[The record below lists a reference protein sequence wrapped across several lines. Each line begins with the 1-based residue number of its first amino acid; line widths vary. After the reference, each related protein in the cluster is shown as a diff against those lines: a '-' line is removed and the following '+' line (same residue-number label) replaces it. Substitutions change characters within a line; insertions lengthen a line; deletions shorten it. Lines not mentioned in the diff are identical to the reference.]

1 MNRSTQWVGGLALGA
16 MVLGATGF
24 SAPPAPPRPG
34 TAASATFAGP
44 GSLLSVAS
52 ENEDTTPEDGG
63 GSEAVRQ
70 RDAMINPTALAA
82 LCAGPSERE
91 YSFALFDDV
100 NVEVVEQT
108 RNVIGDIVI
117 LTADVVGATGEHVV
131 ATAQNACDGKPG
143 NEHVTAQFM
152 LGGDSYAIESSG
164 PDRVSITQVTP
175 LGDEDEASMSMP
187 PTPPR
192 QATQPRSAPVAAD
205 KACQQGGKSTLID
218 LIVGYTPKALAEAGS
233 VTQMRADITRAVAL
247 ANDGLADSKV
257 NARLRLVNI
266 PAVTKVAAAR
276 DGVTQDLI
284 KALATP
290 RDNVLDEMMKYR
302 DQYGADL
309 VSVIAGGR
317 AAGGLGYS
325 PKAPSAKTANYGFNV
340 VAHAAL
346 KNFSLGHEIGHNLGA
361 AHDRTT
367 EPVQPP
373 PFGANGYFPRTGDFA
388 TMMAYESGCRKTTK
402 GRCGRINQYS
412 NALMSYRG
420 EPLGIPI
427 GKPDESDTARVFN
440 TTAKAIASYRNA
452 KSSDTLCAVT
462 TAVSPAGAGTV
473 TPAKTGP
480 YPKDT
485 TARFTAKPASGY
497 VFSGWTL
504 NGRKVG
510 TADNAVSVAV
520 SSDKQLTAVFRKGA
534 TPQPKVTSSATRGG
548 TVKKAPAK
556 RGAPATG
563 TELYDAVPAPG
574 WSFTGWT
581 LNGSFAGDDDTIELA
596 PDDQNLQLRA
606 EFDRNKYDLD
616 VEVTGGRGEVSLSE
630 QGPYAEGDTV
640 TATAV
645 PRRGYVFAGWLLDDE
660 EYGGDT
666 DKSNGET
673 AVSFSNDTN
682 HTLTAVFKPVR

>member
-1 MNRSTQWVGGLALGA
+1 MKRSSQWVGGLALGA

-34 TAASATFAGP
+34 SAAAAVFAGP

-52 ENEDTTPEDGG
+52 EAEDTTPEDGG

-70 RDAMINPTALAA
+70 REAMINPTALAA

-91 YSFALFDDV
+91 YDFPLFDDV
-100 NVEVVEQT
+100 NVQVVEQS
-108 RNVIGDIVI
+108 RNVVGDIVI
-117 LTADVVGATGEHVV
+117 LTADVVGATGQHVV
-131 ATAQNACDGKPG
+131 ATAQNACDGTPG

-164 PDRVSITQVTP
+164 PERVSITQVTP

-187 PTPPR
+187 PTRPV
-192 QATQPRSAPVAAD
+192 AGTVPRSVPVAAD
-205 KACQQGGKSTLID
+205 KACQQGGRTTLID

-247 ANDGLADSKV
+247 ANDGLADSRV
-257 NARLRLVNI
+257 DARLRLVNI
-266 PAVTKVAAAR
+266 PQVSNVPAAR

-290 RDNVLDEMMKYR
+290 RDGLLDEMMTYR
-302 DQYGADL
+302 DRFGADL

-325 PKAPSAKTANYGFNV
+325 PKAPSQKTANYGYNV

-367 EPVQPP
+367 EPNQPP
-373 PFGANGYFPRTGDFA
+373 PYGANGYFPRNGDFA
-388 TMMAYESGCRKTTK
+388 TMMAYESGCRKSTK
-402 GRCGRINQYS
+402 GRCGRINQFS
-412 NALMSYRG
+412 NPQLAYRG
-420 EPLGIPI
+420 QALGVPLGR
-427 GKPDESDTARVFN
+427 PDEADAARIFN
-440 TTAKAIASYRNA
+440 TTSKAIASYRGT
-452 KSSDTLCAVT
+452 KSSDTLCAVGT
-462 TAVSPAGAGTV
+462 SVSPAGAGSV
-473 TPAKTGP
+473 TPSEVGP
-480 YPKDT
+480 YPKNS

-520 SSDKQLTAVFRKGA
+520 AADSRLVATFRKGA
-534 TPQPKVTSSATRGG
+534 TPKPAVTTTATRGG
-548 TVKKAPAK
+548 AVKKAPAK
-556 RGAPATG
+556 RGAPAA
-563 TELYDAVPAPG
+563 EIYDAVAAPG

-581 LNGSFAGDDDTIELA
+581 LNGSFAGDDDTIELS

-606 EFDRNKYDLD
+606 RFDRNRYDLD
-616 VEVTGGRGEVSLSE
+616 VDVTGGRGRVSLSE
-630 QGPYAEGDTV
+630 EGPYAQGDTV

-645 PRRGYVFAGWLLDDE
+645 PERGFVFAGWLLDDE
-660 EYGGDT
+660 EYGGDI

-673 AVSFSNDTN
+673 AVSFSDDSD
-682 HTLTAVFKPVR
+682 HSLTAVFRPVR

>member
-1 MNRSTQWVGGLALGA
+1 

-24 SAPPAPPRPG
+24 SAPPAPIRPE
-34 TAASATFAGP
+34 AAATATFTGP
-44 GSLLSVAS
+44 DSMLSVAS
-52 ENEDTTPEDGG
+52 EGEDTTPEDGG

-70 RDAMINPTALAA
+70 RDAMINPEALAA

-100 NVEVVEQT
+100 NVEVVEQS
-108 RNVIGDIVI
+108 RNVVGDIVI
-117 LTADVVGATGEHVV
+117 LAADVVGATGQHVV

-143 NEHVTAQFM
+143 NEQVTAQFM
-152 LGGDSYAIESSG
+152 LGGDSYAVESSG

-187 PTPPR
+187 PAPAPR
-192 QATQPRSAPVAAD
+192 ATQPRSAPVATD
-205 KACQQGGKSTLID
+205 KACKQGSKSTLID

-257 NARLRLVNI
+257 DARLRLVNI
-266 PAVTKVAAAR
+266 PPVSQVPAAR

-290 RDNVLDEMMKYR
+290 RDNLLDEMMTYR
-302 DQYGADL
+302 DTYGADL

-325 PKAPSAKTANYGFNV
+325 PKAPSAKTANYGYNV

-367 EPVQPP
+367 EPNPP
-373 PFGANGYFPRTGDFA
+373 PPDGANGYFPRSGEFS
-388 TMMAYESGCRKTTK
+388 TMMAYESSCRKATGGK
-402 GRCGRINQYS
+402 CGRINQFS
-412 NALMSYRG
+412 NPALSYRG
-420 EPLGIPI
+420 EALGIPL
-427 GKPDESDTARVFN
+427 GQPNEADAALVFN
-440 TTAKAIASYRNA
+440 TTSKAIASYRNT

-462 TAVSPAGAGTV
+462 TSVLPAKGGTV
-473 TPAKTGP
+473 TPAEIGP
-480 YPKDT
+480 YPKNST
-485 TARFTAKPASGY
+485 MRFTAKPAAGY

-504 NGRKVG
+504 DGRKVG
-510 TADNAVSVAV
+510 TSDNTVSVAV
-520 SSDKQLTAVFRKGA
+520 ASDQALTAVFCKGS
-534 TPQPKVTSSATRGG
+534 TPKPKVSTSATRGG
-548 TVKKAPAK
+548 SVQKAPAK

-563 TELYDAVPAPG
+563 NLIYDAVPAPG

-581 LNGSFAGDDDTIELA
+581 LNGSFAGDDDTIELS
-596 PDDQNLQLRA
+596 PDDENLQLRA

-616 VEVTGGRGEVSLSE
+616 VDVTGGQGEVSLSE

-640 TATAV
+640 EATAV
-645 PRRGYVFAGWLLDDE
+645 PGRGFVFAGWLLDDE

-673 AVSFSNDTN
+673 AVSFSDDTN
-682 HTLTAVFKPVR
+682 HTLTAVFKPVK